1 MRNRNDG
8 GYSGSTTEYHQASRS
23 GKHSI
28 GRNQNDNFTSKQQLQ
43 KPECKEYIQYFTRF
57 VKHYLRRYGEP
68 GISPTDS
75 FG

>member
-28 GRNQNDNFTSKQQLQ
+28 GRNQNDNFTSKQQYKNQ
-43 KPECKEYIQYFTRF
+43 NVRNIFS
-57 VKHYLRRYGEP
+57 
-68 GISPTDS
+68 ISQDL
-75 FG
+75 